1 MDIAKGRYGVQ
12 RRFFFLNFTILYWF
26 CYISTF
32 FLRNLYLDG
41 KGLIKK

>member
-12 RRFFFLNFTILYWF
+12 RRFFFKLYNIVLVLL
-26 CYISTF
+26 YINI